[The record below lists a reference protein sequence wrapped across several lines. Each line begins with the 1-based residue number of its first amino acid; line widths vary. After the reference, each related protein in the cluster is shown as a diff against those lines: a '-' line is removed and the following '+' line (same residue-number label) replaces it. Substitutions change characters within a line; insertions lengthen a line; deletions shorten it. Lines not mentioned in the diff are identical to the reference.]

1 MNIKNI
7 TKEYGDFKAIDNFSF
22 DLFPGEIF
30 CLLGHNGAGKTT
42 LIKIISGIEEP
53 NEGDILLNGISILN
67 DKNNLY
73 KNIGVCDQEDILFD
87 YLTVEEHINYFLKL
101 RGENI
106 NNDKIQCFINN
117 LKLNEHMKDKCD
129 KLPKGIKRKL
139 CIILSLIGNNKI
151 ILLDE
156 PTSGLDSVSR
166 RELWKF
172 LKENKEDKIIIL
184 TTHSLEEAEF
194 LGDRIGIIKEGKL
207 VCSGTSSYL
216 KNKYPNGFNI
226 NFIINNRFDEE
237 NRQQLITELK
247 EIEPTLFIKIY
258 SNKILTI
265 NFNTS
270 NKDKINNIFELIE
283 ESKIKYSLD
292 KYTISTTS
300 LEDVFINLN
309 NEEISNRFNINE
321 NNENRIVEKENI
333 DNENN
338 NTNYSVPFTNQLNFN
353 IKRNLLSLLSNKNQ
367 NITLFLIVLI
377 PFLFYL
383 PSLIAKDNK
392 EFEVI
397 KNKINIYTNNKDYII
412 NSKYYKKLE
421 NEIQT
426 EWNNKIDFENIYSFR
441 NYIFDNSKLE
451 NNAILFKRN
460 KENNEIETYILYLEN
475 NPEYFQAIMNIL
487 INIISEKT
495 LKIIVDSF
503 KQFYVRK
510 VIKTLNINFIDFY
523 IFFILECILLF
534 GAYSLNNS
542 VKEKLS
548 NIKYI
553 LYLNGNNKLSYW
565 IGLFFSDFIKILI
578 IEIIFFILFIWIN
591 LNENDKLLLLL
602 FFLALISICLLAYFF
617 SLIFNQNSTIL
628 FILYGH
634 CFFFFFFYLFL

>member
-1 MNIKNI
+1 MKFIFDCYNISFEWNLLLSDYYEGYSFLDFIIFAIISTIIFCLLSIIIYFIQNYKYKKDNKNENIENIFPFQINDSIEDSLFYQEFNEKELEFKNENNCLNIKNI
-7 TKEYGDFKAIDNFSF
+7 TKEYGDFKAIDNLSF

-73 KNIGVCDQEDILFD
+73 KNIGLCNQEDILFD
-87 YLTVEEHINYFLKL
+87 FLTVEEHINYFLKL
-101 RGENI
+101 RGEII
-106 NNDKIQCFINN
+106 NNDKIQYFINN

-156 PTSGLDSVSR
+156 PTSGLDSASR

-207 VCSGTSSYL
+207 ICSGTSSYL

-367 NITLFLIVLI
+367 NITLFIIVLI
-377 PFLFYL
+377 PFF
-383 PSLIAKDNK
+383 
-392 EFEVI
+392 
-397 KNKINIYTNNKDYII
+397 
-412 NSKYYKKLE
+412 
-421 NEIQT
+421 
-426 EWNNKIDFENIYSFR
+426 
-441 NYIFDNSKLE
+441 
-451 NNAILFKRN
+451 
-460 KENNEIETYILYLEN
+460 
-475 NPEYFQAIMNIL
+475 
-487 INIISEKT
+487 
-495 LKIIVDSF
+495 
-503 KQFYVRK
+503 
-510 VIKTLNINFIDFY
+510 
-523 IFFILECILLF
+523 
-534 GAYSLNNS
+534 
-542 VKEKLS
+542 
-548 NIKYI
+548 
-553 LYLNGNNKLSYW
+553 
-565 IGLFFSDFIKILI
+565 LFFYWNPFK
-578 IEIIFFILFIWIN
+578 
-591 LNENDKLLLLL
+591 K
-602 FFLALISICLLAYFF
+602 
-617 SLIFNQNSTIL
+617 
-628 FILYGH
+628 
-634 CFFFFFFYLFL
+634 

>member
-73 KNIGVCDQEDILFD
+73 KNIGVCNQEDILFD

-106 NNDKIQCFINN
+106 NNDKIQYFINN
-117 LKLNEHMKDKCD
+117 LKLNEHMKDKCNN

-156 PTSGLDSVSR
+156 PTSGLDSASR

-226 NFIINNRFDEE
+226 NFIINNRFNEE

-367 NITLFLIVLI
+367 NITLFIIVLI
-377 PFLFYL
+377 PFF
-383 PSLIAKDNK
+383 
-392 EFEVI
+392 
-397 KNKINIYTNNKDYII
+397 
-412 NSKYYKKLE
+412 
-421 NEIQT
+421 
-426 EWNNKIDFENIYSFR
+426 
-441 NYIFDNSKLE
+441 
-451 NNAILFKRN
+451 
-460 KENNEIETYILYLEN
+460 
-475 NPEYFQAIMNIL
+475 
-487 INIISEKT
+487 
-495 LKIIVDSF
+495 
-503 KQFYVRK
+503 
-510 VIKTLNINFIDFY
+510 
-523 IFFILECILLF
+523 
-534 GAYSLNNS
+534 
-542 VKEKLS
+542 
-548 NIKYI
+548 
-553 LYLNGNNKLSYW
+553 
-565 IGLFFSDFIKILI
+565 LFF
-578 IEIIFFILFIWIN
+578 
-591 LNENDKLLLLL
+591 
-602 FFLALISICLLAYFF
+602 Y
-617 SLIFNQNSTIL
+617 
-628 FILYGH
+628 
-634 CFFFFFFYLFL
+634 

>member
-7 TKEYGDFKAIDNFSF
+7 TKEYDDFKAIDNFSF

-73 KNIGVCDQEDILFD
+73 KNIGVCNQEDILFD

-117 LKLNEHMKDKCD
+117 LKLNEHMKDKCNN

-156 PTSGLDSVSR
+156 PTSGLDSASR

-226 NFIINNRFDEE
+226 NFIINNRFNEE

-283 ESKIKYSLD
+283 ESKIKYGLD

-309 NEEISNRFNINE
+309 NEEISNRFTINV
-321 NNENRIVEKENI
+321 NNESKIIKKENI
-333 DNENN
+333 DNNINN
-338 NTNYSVPFTNQLNFN
+338 NNYSVPFKNQLKFN
-353 IKRNLLSLLSNKNQ
+353 IKRSLLSLLNNKNQ
-367 NITLFLIVLI
+367 NITLFLIALI

-383 PSLIAKDNK
+383 PLLSEKENK

-397 KNKINIYTNNKDYII
+397 KNKNYIYTNNKDYII

-451 NNAILFKRN
+451 NSAILFKVN
-460 KENNEIETYILYLEN
+460 KENNEIIIYNLYWMNSDFQET
-475 NPEYFQAIMNIL
+475 MNIL
-487 INIISEKT
+487 INIIAEKE
-495 LKIIVDSF
+495 LDLSVNF
-503 KQFYVRK
+503 GN
-510 VIKTLNINFIDFY
+510 IKSLESIQKMKETDNIY
-523 IFFILECILLF
+523 FFIYFLLMNV
-534 GAYSLNNS
+534 L
-542 VKEKLS
+542 
-548 NIKYI
+548 
-553 LYLNGNNKLSYW
+553 
-565 IGLFFSDFIKILI
+565 
-578 IEIIFFILFIWIN
+578 
-591 LNENDKLLLLL
+591 
-602 FFLALISICLLAYFF
+602 
-617 SLIFNQNSTIL
+617 
-628 FILYGH
+628 
-634 CFFFFFFYLFL
+634 